1 MGTFQGEKFSR
12 SQALKMTA
20 THSKG
25 ISQKLSSDLA
35 NMLLSEMEANNKDES
50 KQQIESRNV
59 AVQQMRKTT
68 A

>member
-1 MGTFQGEKFSR
+1 MASSTKNGRKRNGVGTFQGEKFSR
-12 SQALKMTA
+12 SQALRMTA

-50 KQQIESRNV
+50 R
-59 AVQQMRKTT
+59 
-68 A
+68 